1 MQYTWKSLLNWI
13 VLYMER
19 YVFSFQICLR
29 SDSERKKLKGD
40 NRSAIKMKR
49 RYFSLQY
56 IERMSPWL
64 DNKFRRTLS
73 AEDSY
78 SPCHCTPR
86 ILTVMNLITI
96 QKRQKTWKLKY
107 SYKWYNYCNIRFI
120 FSLFKIVSI
129 LKRPNNIP
137 YSQLKFISNLF

>member
-1 MQYTWKSLLNWI
+1 
-13 VLYMER
+13 MER
-19 YVFSFQICLR
+19 YVFSFQIRLR

-56 IERMSPWL
+56 IERMSPWI
-64 DNKFRRTLS
+64 DNKFRRTMS

-78 SPCHCTPR
+78 SSCHCATR

-96 QKRQKTWKLKY
+96 QKRQKT
-107 SYKWYNYCNIRFI
+107 
-120 FSLFKIVSI
+120 
-129 LKRPNNIP
+129 
-137 YSQLKFISNLF
+137 